1 MADAEEQDWFDEDT
15 APFEDAQPSS
25 SEPSVEA
32 ESPEEEPTTSTEEEA
47 TESMQEADLEPSV
60 ESPNDPQ
67 STPWGLPIR
76 AAPLLAQTGDVV
88 IEYPLKQSVDGRTTT
103 SIVVDDV
110 LLRVVDT
117 ELGDDGHR
125 RMKVRLTVKQGITGF
140 NHQHNEL
147 MHQHQLLWIGC
158 FVVGLCLTLTSSVAF
173 GVLGALSM
181 IIGIRSWILMHLET
195 HHLEFS
201 NQGGSH
207 ALELRA
213 YGTNRGFFRASMAM
227 IGPVM
232 AEFIRTGSMN
242 VDELE
247 DLHASLLAPPMAP
260 IPEPQQAPIL
270 QPESTPLTSEVP
282 PLPMVVT
289 ETPVGPPSSP
299 VPSPPV
305 QIPAPPAPLPASPMA
320 IPPPPKQIPAAPLP
334 AAPAILL
341 PPPAPVPQVKPLP
354 PAPMPPPMPLP
365 VNPGLAPL
373 PAPLS
378 PPGLP
383 LPLDAPLPA
392 APEVAV
398 AGSPVEETLSKDEQ
412 NELLSELS

>member
-1 MADAEEQDWFDEDT
+1 MGDAEEQDWFDEDSL
-15 APFEDAQPSS
+15 PFEDAQPSS
-25 SEPSVEA
+25 SEPSVEG
-32 ESPEEEPTTSTEEEA
+32 ESHEEEPTTSTQEEDEGSQQEDEVAPSIEA
-47 TESMQEADLEPSV
+47 PTKPH
-60 ESPNDPQ
+60 

-76 AAPLLAQTGDVV
+76 AAPLLAQTGEVV
-88 IEYPLKQSVDGRTTT
+88 TEYPLKQSVDGRTTT

-125 RMKVRLTVKQGITGF
+125 RMKVRLTVKQGLTGF

-158 FVVGLCLTLTSSVAF
+158 FVVGLCLTLTPSVAF

-181 IIGIRSWILMHLET
+181 IIGIRSWIMMHLET

-232 AEFIRTGSMN
+232 AEFIRTGSMD

-247 DLHASLLAPPMAP
+247 ELHASLLAPPMAP
-260 IPEPQQAPIL
+260 IPEPQQVPII
-270 QPESTPLTSEVP
+270 QPESAP
-282 PLPMVVT
+282 PPPEIAALPMVVS
-289 ETPVGPPSSP
+289 ETPVGPPSTP
-299 VPSPPV
+299 LPAPPV
-305 QIPAPPAPLPASPMA
+305 QIPAPPAAIPAPPMA
-320 IPPPPKQIPAAPLP
+320 IPPPPKQIPTPLP
-334 AAPAILL
+334 AAAPAILP
-341 PPPAPVPQVKPLP
+341 PPPAPAPQLSPLP
-354 PAPMPPPMPLP
+354 PAPVPPPMPLP
-365 VNPGLAPL
+365 ANPGLASL